1 MVTEKQIDEAMKVL
15 LEWHENEPDR
25 VGMPPDVFKS
35 KVKDAE
41 KVVDALL
48 AAGLVKRVRDTIV
61 PEQGKLTVFYCLAVT
76 DKGKLYFI
84 EQQKQQ
90 RISRRQFFQSAA
102 IAVISA
108 VVSTLLTLFVSQ
120 RSDGSETSSS

>member
-1 MVTEKQIDEAMKVL
+1 
-15 LEWHENEPDR
+15 
-25 VGMPPDVFKS
+25 MPPDVFKS

-48 AAGLVKRVRDTIV
+48 AAGLVERVRDTIV

-90 RISRRQFFQSAA
+90 RINRRQFFQSAA

-108 VVSTLLTLFVSQ
+108 VVSTLLTLLVSQ
-120 RSDGSETSSS
+120 RSDGSGTSSS

>member
-1 MVTEKQIDEAMKVL
+1 MVTEKQIDEAMKAL

-48 AAGLVKRVRDTIV
+48 AAGLVERVRDTIV

-108 VVSTLLTLFVSQ
+108 VVSTLLTLLVTQ
-120 RSDGSETSSS
+120 RSEESETSSS